1 VKLVAMSQGV
11 TVHPD
16 RNERQ
21 DTIDQRLS
29 ALLSSAGYVPVP
41 VPNRLVLETTDRL
54 SAMDPVTVWMANVN
68 ARAVVLSGG
77 NDIGTCQERDLTES
91 RLLDYAKTNRLPAL
105 GICRGMQMMAAWS
118 GVKLKPVTGHVRTR
132 HSLRGEISADV
143 NSFHSLTL
151 SDCPSDFVVI
161 ARSEDG
167 SIEAI
172 RHTSLLWEG
181 WMWHPEREDT
191 FATHDVR
198 RLKMLFGD

>member
-1 VKLVAMSQGV
+1 MKLVAMSQGV

-21 DTIDQRLS
+21 DTLDQRLS
-29 ALLSSAGYVPVP
+29 AWLSSAGYLPIP
-41 VPNRLVLETTDRL
+41 VPNRLILATTDRR
-54 SAMDPVTVWMANVN
+54 SVVDPVTAWMTNVN
-68 ARAVVLSGG
+68 AHAVVLSGG
-77 NDIGTCQERDLTES
+77 NDIGTCPERDLTES

-118 GVKLKPVTGHVRTR
+118 GVQLNPVAGHVRTR
-132 HSLRGEISADV
+132 HSLRGEVSGDV
-143 NSFHSLTL
+143 NSFHNLAL
-151 SDCPSDFVVI
+151 SDCPCDFVVI

-181 WMWHPEREDT
+181 WMWHPEREET
-191 FATHDVR
+191 FASRDIL
-198 RLKMLFGD
+198 RLKMLFGK